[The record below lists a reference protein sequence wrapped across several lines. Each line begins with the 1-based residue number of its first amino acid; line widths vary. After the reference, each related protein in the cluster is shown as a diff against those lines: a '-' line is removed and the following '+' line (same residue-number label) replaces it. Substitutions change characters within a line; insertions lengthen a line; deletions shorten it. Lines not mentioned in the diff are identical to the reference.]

1 MYAKRLRYRR
11 FKKTPP
17 TTLPRRE
24 CAPLTHILDT
34 QLTTR
39 RDGLVARP
47 SRFAAIDHSE
57 SSSCHCN
64 PTECSRSPGGAL
76 AIHAP
81 RLLLLSSCSRLPS
94 RESPSASTT
103 RLVLSTAR
111 RRCTLEKTLLSC
123 AAERGAAL
131 LPHRAG
137 ATRTLDLRKGGR
149 EAVGQRRYSVV
160 PASVGS
166 RASRRA
172 SSTWLRAPVL
182 SSTCE
187 R

>member
-1 MYAKRLRYRR
+1 MRKIALSPLQKA
-11 FKKTPP
+11 PP

-81 RLLLLSSCSRLPS
+81 RFLLLSSCSRLPS

-111 RRCTLEKTLLSC
+111 RQCTREKTLLSC

-131 LPHRAG
+131 LRVAQAPRALS
-137 ATRTLDLRKGGR
+137 TRARRGR